1 MATQLNEF
9 AFASAGRKG
18 KYDWDL
24 WLDGNI
30 WELKRPV
37 DFLGNSDSMRSG
49 AQQAGKIRGL
59 KIRTTVVDDDTL
71 VIQAYENVLDEPSPE
86 PIVL

>member
-1 MATQLNEF
+1 MATQLEKF
-9 AFASAGRKG
+9 AFASVGRKG

-37 DFLGNSDSMRSG
+37 DFQGNSNSMRNG
-49 AQQAGKIRGL
+49 AKQAGKIRGL
-59 KIRTTVVDDDTL
+59 KVRTTLVNDDTL
-71 VIQAYENVLDEPSPE
+71 VIQAYKDDANQRLSSY
-86 PIVL
+86 

>member
-1 MATQLNEF
+1 MATQLENF
-9 AFASAGRKG
+9 AFLGAGRKR

-37 DFLGNSDSMRSG
+37 DFQSNANAMRNG
-49 AQQAGKIRGL
+49 AKQAGRSRGL
-59 KIRTTVVDDDTL
+59 KVRTTVVDDDTL
-71 VIQAYENVLDEPSPE
+71 VIQAYEDVLHEFNAEPF
-86 PIVL
+86 